1 MTDPSKTD
9 AGFVVVLGGRS
20 ERELG
25 VVRSLGHRVLLVD
38 EQVPWHCMSWA
49 DAHLDVDLDDWDAVA
64 EAVRGELG
72 DEPVA
77 AVLTHTEPRLP
88 LMAHLNG
95 RLVAGAPG
103 LDESAVANCRDKWRT
118 RTVLSEAGVPVPR
131 FARVD
136 TADEAAAAAVALGYP
151 VVIKPRDGAGA
162 FGVRCCPDETAVREA
177 VTALLGSPPGA
188 LPGVLVE
195 EYVDGD
201 EYAVQTITHG
211 TKTTVL
217 SVFRQRMTP
226 PPVFVEL
233 GYDHPSGVTDADHD
247 ELARLMQETLA
258 AIGLRDWITHTQVR
272 RGPEGFRVIE
282 VNARRPG
289 GRLVEMT
296 TAVSGVDMTEAVTRQ
311 VLGLPQAVAGPT
323 VPFARYTSIV
333 FDTAGTVMYDDY
345 TPAPGRTGPT
355 APIVEVEVAAGESVH
370 PKEHPNGGVYGRIVV
385 YGETA
390 EELDRAEREVQDG
403 LSLQVVFTDGLGP
416 AAADSREFKS
426 CC

>member
-25 VVRSLGHRVLLVD
+25 VVRDLGYRVLLVD

-49 DAHLDVDLDDWDAVA
+49 DAHFDVDLDDWDAVA
-64 EAVRGELG
+64 DAIRGELG
-72 DEPVA
+72 DAPLA

-88 LMAHLNG
+88 LMAHLNS
-95 RLVAGAPG
+95 RLATGAPG
-103 LDESAVANCRDKWRT
+103 LDETAAANCRDKLLT
-118 RTVLSEAGVPVPR
+118 RTVLSEAGLPVPR
-131 FARVD
+131 FARAD
-136 TADEAAAAAVALGYP
+136 TADDAAVAAAEFGYP
-151 VVIKPRDGAGA
+151 VIIKPRDGAGA
-162 FGVRCCPDETAVREA
+162 FGVRCCPDESAVRKA
-177 VTALLGSPPGA
+177 VAALLDAPPGP

-195 EYVDGD
+195 EYVDGA

-211 TKTTVL
+211 TDTTVL
-217 SVFRQRMTP
+217 SVFRQHMTP

-233 GYDHPSGVTDADHD
+233 GYEHPSGLSDADHD
-247 ELARLMQETLA
+247 ELAKLMQDTLA
-258 AIGLRDWITHTQVR
+258 ALGLKDWISHTQIR
-272 RGPEGFRVIE
+272 RGPDGFRVIE

-311 VLGLPQAVAGPT
+311 VLGQPQAAAGTT
-323 VPFARYTSIV
+323 VPFARYTSVV
-333 FDTAGTVMYDDY
+333 FDKAGTVLYDEY
-345 TPAPGRTGPT
+345 TPEPGPSS
-355 APIVEVEVAAGESVH
+355 PIVEVEVAPGETVQ

-385 YGETA
+385 YGESA
-390 EELDRAEREVQDG
+390 EELDRAEQDVRAA
-403 LSLQVVFTDGLGP
+403 LSLQVVFTDGLEP
-416 AAADSREFKS
+416 AATDSREFKS

>member
-1 MTDPSKTD
+1 MTDPSSKG

-25 VVRSLGHRVLLVD
+25 VIRGLGHRVLLVD

-64 EAVRGELG
+64 EAIRGELG
-72 DEPVA
+72 DEPIA

-95 RLVAGAPG
+95 RLATGTPG
-103 LDESAVANCRDKWRT
+103 LDESAAANCRDKWRT
-118 RTVLSEAGVPVPR
+118 RTVLSEAGLPVPR

-136 TADEAAAAAVALGYP
+136 TADGAADAAAEFGYP

-162 FGVRCCPDETAVREA
+162 FGVRCCPDESALRKAVA
-177 VTALLGSPPGA
+177 ALLASPPGA

-195 EYVDGD
+195 EYVDGA

-211 TKTTVL
+211 NDTTVL
-217 SVFRQRMTP
+217 SVFRQHMTP

-233 GYDHPSGVTDADHD
+233 GYEHPSGLTDADHD
-247 ELARLMQETLA
+247 ELAKLMQYTLA
-258 AIGLRDWITHTQVR
+258 ALGLTDWISHTQVR
-272 RGPEGFRVIE
+272 RGPDGFRVIE

-296 TAVSGVDMTEAVTRQ
+296 TAVSGVDMTEAVSRQ
-311 VLGLPQAVAGPT
+311 VLGQPRAAAGPT

-333 FDTAGTVMYDDY
+333 FDVAGTVLYDDY
-345 TPAPGRTGPT
+345 EPGTEPLS
-355 APIVEVEVAAGESVH
+355 PIVEVEVAPGETVQ

-385 YGETA
+385 YGETL
-390 EELDRAEREVQDG
+390 EELDRAERGVREA
-403 LSLQVVFTDGLGP
+403 LNLQVVFTDGLGP
-416 AAADSREFKS
+416 AATDSREFKS